1 MPSIDVVIVAYGH
14 YELTDSCLRH
24 LRAQTLAH
32 RVIVVDNGSSDDTRA
47 RLRSEWPNVQLE
59 CIDENHG
66 FPKACNRGVAAGSG
80 EIVVL
85 LNNDVDCR
93 PDFLE
98 RLIAPL
104 QDPTVGSVASLVLQA
119 DGQSVDSVGIT
130 ADSTLAGFQ
139 RLHGMPVERAQD
151 SHPLLTGPEGTAG
164 AYRRSAWEQ
173 VGGLDE
179 AIPAYMDIFD
189 LALRLRNAGWRAACA
204 PEAISVHLGSATY
217 GPRSAALRRLAGFG
231 RGYVLR
237 RYGVLRGR
245 AAPRALLTEIVVIV
259 GDALMCRDLTAL
271 RGRLAGWRAGGGQ
284 ERRAWPPTEAIDDQI
299 ALWDSLALRRGTY
312 KSA

>member
-1 MPSIDVVIVAYGH
+1 
-14 YELTDSCLRH
+14 
-24 LRAQTLAH
+24 
-32 RVIVVDNGSSDDTRA
+32 
-47 RLRSEWPNVQLE
+47 
-59 CIDENHG
+59 
-66 FPKACNRGVAAGSG
+66 
-80 EIVVL
+80 
-85 LNNDVDCR
+85 
-93 PDFLE
+93 
-98 RLIAPL
+98 
-104 QDPTVGSVASLVLQA
+104 
-119 DGQSVDSVGIT
+119 
-130 ADSTLAGFQ
+130 
-139 RLHGMPVERAQD
+139 
-151 SHPLLTGPEGTAG
+151 
-164 AYRRSAWEQ
+164 
-173 VGGLDE
+173 
-179 AIPAYMDIFD
+179 
-189 LALRLRNAGWRAACA
+189 
-204 PEAISVHLGSATY
+204 VHLGSATY